1 MSEEDTI
8 RVLFVCMGNICR
20 SPMAEALFRHHAEA
34 EGVMHR
40 FEVDSA
46 GTGDWH
52 AGEPPDARMTEVAA
66 SRSVRLS
73 GAARQLNTSDLER
86 FDHVLCMDSDN
97 LRSTKRL
104 GSGSALVELVLSYHS
119 DAVDLDVPDPYYGGP
134 EGFGHVFGLLD
145 TSCRNLMRSLL
156 RRYDSSS

>member
-46 GTGDWH
+46 GTDDWH
-52 AGEPPDARMTEVAA
+52 VGESPDARMTEVAS
-66 SRSVRLS
+66 SRNVHLS
-73 GAARQLNTSDLER
+73 GAARQLNASDLKR
-86 FDHVLCMDSDN
+86 FDHVLCMDSGN

-104 GSGSALVELVLSYHS
+104 GSGPAVVELVLSYHS
-119 DAVDLDVPDPYYGGP
+119 DAVDLDVPDPYYGGA
-134 EGFGHVFGLLD
+134 EGFDRVFGLLD

-156 RRYDSSS
+156 RRHDSSS